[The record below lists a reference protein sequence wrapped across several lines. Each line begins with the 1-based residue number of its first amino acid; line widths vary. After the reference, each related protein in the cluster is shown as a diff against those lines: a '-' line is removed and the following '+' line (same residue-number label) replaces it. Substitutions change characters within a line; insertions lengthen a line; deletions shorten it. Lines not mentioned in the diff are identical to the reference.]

1 MNRSGYNKA
10 GLAAIIAIISM
21 VPGMILS
28 CCSSSSTR
36 DEKFDSLGSVYSSSF
51 DDLDLKVEISGRL
64 SEDEDEATVGISHK
78 SREPDTIHVNVYEKN
93 VSYSQ
98 GTYSNK
104 LLRWGISRRK
114 NHETPAA
121 DPGAPELLKKYGAV
135 YVGDT
140 SKNVI
145 YFTFDE
151 GYENGYTPLILD
163 TLRDNGIKAVFFITG
178 PYLKNHQDL
187 VRRMVEEGHMVG
199 NHTIHHPSLPELDD
213 GRLEEEVLGLERA
226 FNEKFGQN
234 MHFLRPPKGEY
245 SERTLAKTYRLG
257 YCNLFWSFAYD
268 DWHRDKVRSPQYAYE
283 IVMRNLHN
291 GAVLLLHAVSRDNAE
306 ALDSI
311 IKGVL
316 REGYSIGDPRELLPP
331 DNVGVGIYEEE

>member
-1 MNRSGYNKA
+1 MDRNGYNKTS
-10 GLAAIIAIISM
+10 LAAIITVALIA
-21 VPGMILS
+21 GMSLS
-28 CCSSSSTR
+28 CCSPSSAQDKKLS
-36 DEKFDSLGSVYSSSF
+36 EPGGVYSSSF
-51 DDLDLKVEISGRL
+51 DDVDLKVEISGRL
-64 SEDEDEATVGISHK
+64 SEDEYEEPAGIAMNSHEQKAANRIVSEK
-78 SREPDTIHVNVYEKN
+78 S
-93 VSYSQ
+93 VSYSP

-114 NHETPAA
+114 NREPPAA
-121 DPGAPELLKKYGAV
+121 DPGAPELLKKYGAA
-135 YVGDT
+135 YIGDT
-140 SKNVI
+140 SKSVI

-163 TLRDNGIKAVFFITG
+163 TLRDNGVKAVFFITG

-199 NHTIHHPSLPELDD
+199 NHTVHHPSLPELDD
-213 GRLEEEVLGLERA
+213 NRLEEEVLGLERA
-226 FNEKFGQN
+226 FNEKFDMN

-245 SERTLAKTYRLG
+245 SERTLALTCKLG

-268 DWHRDKVRSPQYAYE
+268 DWYRDKIRGSAYAYD

-311 IKGVL
+311 IKGAVKD
-316 REGYSIGDPRELLPP
+316 GYSIGNPQELLPP
-331 DNVGVGIYEEE
+331 GNVGVGIYEEE